1 MAFTF
6 NEMFAGSSLMKAG
19 LSSYGAA
26 AQASSENSYW
36 SHIAQNAFNNEVL
49 TLAEI
54 RHAKKRGRGQENA
67 NRLKFKHM
75 KASQKAGFASRNML
89 MTGGSPLDIL
99 LSTNVIEAVERE
111 TIGAN
116 TESEVF
122 GLNIKK
128 YNYQSQGAMAKAKA
142 SSISP
147 GRAAAM
153 AFTSSLLGSAG
164 DYATFKSSRINR
176 NLLPAVPN
184 TSVPS

>member
-1 MAFTF
+1 MDITF
-6 NEMFAGSSLMKAG
+6 GEMFAKSSLMKAG